1 MIRRPPIPA
10 LFPYATLFRSLVL
23 NMQYN
28 PVVDR
33 RYAPSSRRDDP
44 EWFMLPSTLALAAF
58 RAIEEDH
65 DAEVHDR
72 HQRLVIHRVPTM
84 ARRAALRFRLLHAPR
99 PRRGHGRLGRDAG
112 SRTPA
117 TLGARV
123 SARRPDVDRV
133 HARPQGPAA

>member
-1 MIRRPPIPA
+1 
-10 LFPYATLFRSLVL
+10 
-23 NMQYN
+23 MQYN
-28 PVVDR
+28 PVVNR

-44 EWFMLPSTLALAAF
+44 EWFMLPSTLALDAF

-99 PRRGHGRLGRDAG
+99 LAVAMDGSAETLAPVPHQRTALRVLPAGRRVL
-112 SRTPA
+112 
-117 TLGARV
+117 
-123 SARRPDVDRV
+123 
-133 HARPQGPAA
+133 